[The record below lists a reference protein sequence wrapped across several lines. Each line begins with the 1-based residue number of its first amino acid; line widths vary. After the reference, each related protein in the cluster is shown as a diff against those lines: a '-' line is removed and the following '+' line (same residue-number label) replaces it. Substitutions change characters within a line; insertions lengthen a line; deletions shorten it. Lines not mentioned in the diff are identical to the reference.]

1 MTNLD
6 RQFIERIKQDTGRD
20 IEKDSLRCDNCDGD
34 GFAMW
39 EPTCTAC
46 AGEGTT
52 EEFVYSDCHCR
63 VEKEENPDMDCELCF
78 PEPMEL
84 EAAA

>member
-6 RQFIERIKQDTGRD
+6 RQFIERIKQETGRD
-20 IEKDSLRCDNCDGD
+20 IEKDSFRCDNCNGH

-52 EEFVYSDCHCR
+52 EEFVYADCHCR
-63 VEKEENPDMDCELCF
+63 VEKEENPDMDCALCF
-78 PEPMEL
+78 PEAMEL